1 MFWRNTVTTQSV
13 CIRRSV
19 LEAVGGYRT
28 GVTNADW
35 DLYLRVGAR
44 YPSIYIHRVLAR
56 YRVHPQS
63 HGLTHLEDFVDST
76 LTVANSAL
84 SDPHIVGR
92 LRNGAQRARTGALS
106 TACLLSVLAGQ
117 RRRALSLF
125 VSALLAYPRF
135 LLTRRGAQCVAALI
149 IGPRLYAAARLRRRA
164 SPFSRFFG

>member
-1 MFWRNTVTTQSV
+1 MCPGSLEILASTLNEAPDAGFAFGDIEYITAQGAPYLLLPGRPFSLDEMFWRNTVTTQSV

-84 SDPHIVGR
+84 RVRYTVGW
-92 LRNGAQRARTGALS
+92 LRND
-106 TACLLSVLAGQ
+106 VL
-117 RRRALSLF
+117 
-125 VSALLAYPRF
+125 
-135 LLTRRGAQCVAALI
+135 
-149 IGPRLYAAARLRRRA
+149 
-164 SPFSRFFG
+164 